1 MSASVRSSDPRRFVL
16 LDTNGVPHD
25 LAGQSSG
32 PVLAAFFKSTC
43 LTCMMTFPYLER
55 LYQAYGKRGLTVWG
69 VSQDTLDESLAFA
82 SDQGATFPILL
93 DTAWEASLAY
103 EVETVPTLFLFDSRG
118 QIIHTCASFFKDDLN
133 EIARQVAAQTKSD
146 PVVIAPP
153 DDGKPRFKPG

>member
-1 MSASVRSSDPRRFVL
+1 MSASVRRSDPRRLVL

-32 PVLAAFFKSTC
+32 PVLAAFFKSMC
-43 LTCMMTFPYLER
+43 PTCMITFPYLER
-55 LYQAYGKRGLTVWG
+55 LYQAYGKHGLTVWG

-82 SDQGATFPILL
+82 IDQGATFPILL

-103 EVETVPTLFLFDSRG
+103 EVETVPTLFLFDSDG
-118 QIIHTCASFFKDDLN
+118 QIIHTCTSFFKDDLN
-133 EIARQVAAQTKSD
+133 EIARQVAMQTKSE

-153 DDGKPRFKPG
+153 DDGTPRFKPG